1 MKQINLLAVAI
12 AMALASAAAF
22 AQSTTTAPV
31 AGKARLQ
38 LDANKDGV
46 IDRAEAAKA
55 PRIAQK
61 FDQLDRNKDGQ
72 LGADERRQMRG
83 MRHRGGKGGMHGR
96 MMAADTDKDGRIS
109 RAEFQ
114 AAHAKAGALFEAKDF
129 NKDGYLDRADMQ
141 ARVAQQRSAFFTG
154 ADGNRDGLRLS
165 GLDPADMRTQIT
177 MGATPD
183 VIVGF
188 SGSKGMPSQRGAAGS
203 MSQPQAGS
211 LPLRTKRLS
220 ATSLRCSSE
229 MQRCCLSADTLGTG
243 VTSR

>member
-46 IDRAEAAKA
+46 IDRAEAARA
-55 PRIAQK
+55 PRLAEK
-61 FDQLDRNKDGQ
+61 FDQLDRNKDGK

-83 MRHRGGKGGMHGR
+83 MRQRGGKGGMHGR

-114 AAHAKAGALFEAKDF
+114 AARAKAGARFEAKDF
-129 NKDGYLDRADMQ
+129 NKDGYLDRADRQ
-141 ARVAQQRSAFFTG
+141 ARIAQQRAAFFTG
-154 ADGNRDGLRLS
+154 ADGNRDGRLS
-165 GLDPADMRTQIT
+165 RDEFAVEHGARAAERQQKWTQRSAASGKQKPSRPAPSVQQQLTRASAMFDRMD
-177 MGATPD
+177 AD
-183 VIVGF
+183 KN
-188 SGSKGMPSQRGAAGS
+188 GSVTRAEFDAAKAGRHGKGGRGH
-203 MSQPQAGS
+203 
-211 LPLRTKRLS
+211 
-220 ATSLRCSSE
+220 
-229 MQRCCLSADTLGTG
+229 
-243 VTSR
+243 